1 MASLQKEVKELVR
14 AAKRQRWRVK
24 ETKKGYLLFDP
35 SGRHKELLHKTPSEP
50 RGLRDSLSRMRRFG
64 FKWKGR

>member
-1 MASLQKEVKELVR
+1 MANRQKEVWELVK
-14 AAKRQRWRVK
+14 AAKKQGWRVK

-35 SGRHKELLHKTPSEP
+35 SGRHKELLHKTPSDP

-64 FKWKGR
+64 FKWRGR

>member
-1 MASLQKEVKELVR
+1 MANPQKEVWELVK
-14 AAKRQRWRVK
+14 AARKQGWRVK

-35 SGRHKELLHKTPSEP
+35 SGQHKELLHKIPSDP

-64 FKWKGR
+64 FKWRGR

>member
-1 MASLQKEVKELVR
+1 MANVQKEVWELVK
-14 AAKRQRWRVK
+14 AAKKQGWRVK
-24 ETKKGYLLFDP
+24 ETKSGYFLFDP
-35 SGRHKELLHKTPSEP
+35 SGQHKELLHKTPSDP